1 MEQPQS
7 TFALSSEH
15 KEASPKPGRKFR
27 DTKGTR
33 EKVVAQRGRA
43 KLEMMPWPKGLDQH
57 HMKTNNSPMNTRY
70 SITLTQC
77 IHKKFTHALEYAD
90 SKALPL
96 RCPPFGVTTQD
107 PATSLAFSHEKPS
120 LIVDTASRSTSLRI
134 CIIVTY
140 MHESGH
146 RMGITVKSCY
156 FIGIYAV
163 IRSSL
168 KGQM

>member
-1 MEQPQS
+1 M
-7 TFALSSEH
+7 
-15 KEASPKPGRKFR
+15 
-27 DTKGTR
+27 
-33 EKVVAQRGRA
+33 
-43 KLEMMPWPKGLDQH
+43 EMMPWPKGLDQH
-57 HMKTNNSPMNTRY
+57 HMETNNSPMNTRY

-77 IHKKFTHALEYAD
+77 NHKKFTHVLEYID

-120 LIVDTASRSTSLRI
+120 LIVDNALIVDTAARSTALSI

-146 RMGITVKSCY
+146 RMEGITVKSCDV
-156 FIGIYAV
+156 IGIYAV